1 MIIYNWILARLP
13 RVFSAIFLF
22 GILAPLAQGATYAPN
37 GDVIGRVT
45 HYTVEEYDNLYEI
58 ARRKNIGIVEIL
70 AANPGTDPWLPEPGS
85 KLTIPGMYIL
95 PAIKRQ
101 GIVVN
106 LSALRLFYFTSEGKV
121 MTFPIGIGKEGW
133 GTPVGTTKIMRKRKD
148 PVWTPPASIRAQD
161 PDLPASVPPGEE
173 NPLGRHALDL
183 DIPSV
188 LIHGTNRPYGV
199 GKRSSHGC
207 IRLYPEDMETL
218 YTHVKTGTPVTIIDA
233 PYLLGWQQDTLWLKI
248 TPTQKQADS
257 IADYEPPAPLSAPEL
272 FTAIRKT
279 AQKKTS
285 IDWDVVKQAITK
297 RDGVPVAI
305 GRKI

>member
-1 MIIYNWILARLP
+1 MTRL
-13 RVFSAIFLF
+13 RFGAIFLF
-22 GILAPLAQGATYAPN
+22 GLLASLAHGATHTPR
-37 GDVIGRVT
+37 GDIIGRVT
-45 HYTVEEYDNLYEI
+45 HYTVAEYDNLYEI

-70 AANPGTDPWLPEPGS
+70 AANPGTDPWLPVPGTR
-85 KLTIPGMYIL
+85 LTIPGMYIL
-95 PAIKRQ
+95 PSSKRQ

-106 LSALRLFYFTSEGKV
+106 LSALRLFYFTPKGEV

-133 GTPVGTTKIMRKRKD
+133 GTPVGTTKITRKRKD

-218 YTHVKTGTPVTIIDA
+218 YTRVKTGTPVTIIDA

-257 IADYEPPAPLSAPEL
+257 IADYQPPAPLSAPAL
-272 FTAIRKT
+272 SAAIRKMAAKRIT
-279 AQKKTS
+279 
-285 IDWDVVKQAITK
+285 IDWDTVEQAIAK
-297 RDGVPVAI
+297 RDGIPVAI
-305 GRKI
+305 GRKS